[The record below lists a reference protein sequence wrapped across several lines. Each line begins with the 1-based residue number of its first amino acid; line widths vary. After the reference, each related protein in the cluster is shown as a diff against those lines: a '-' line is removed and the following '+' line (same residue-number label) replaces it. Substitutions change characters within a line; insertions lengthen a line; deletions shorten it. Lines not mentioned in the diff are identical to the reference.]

1 MVTFM
6 VPPSRPV
13 ARSGCRRGTAE
24 ANGRAAA
31 SWMETPPATAPT
43 PTLPRNAGEGDLGG
57 MFSDVPDPKVERL
70 TRVPLF
76 AGISKRDLEFVASR
90 VDEVSLKAGQTLIR
104 EGQPTESFFILES
117 GHVQVTR
124 AGRPAARLGPGDFFG
139 EIGMLDRGAAT
150 ATVVTDGPV
159 EAMVLSH
166 SQFADAIKGNSTLAL
181 QVIAAMAKR
190 LRTNEST

>member
-1 MVTFM
+1 M
-6 VPPSRPV
+6 
-13 ARSGCRRGTAE
+13 
-24 ANGRAAA
+24 
-31 SWMETPPATAPT
+31 
-43 PTLPRNAGEGDLGG
+43 
-57 MFSDVPDPKVERL
+57 PDPKVDRL

-90 VDEVSLKAGQTLIR
+90 VDEVSLKAGQTLIT
-104 EGQPTESFFILES
+104 EGQPTEAFFILES

-124 AGRPAARLGPGDFFG
+124 GGKPAAKLGPGDFFG
-139 EIGMLDRGAAT
+139 EIGMLDRGPAT

-166 SQFADAIKGNSTLAL
+166 RQFADAIKGSDSLAL

-190 LRTNEST
+190 LRANESS